1 MTYHSKYIST
11 NIDDNGICILKINRP
26 PVNALSY
33 ELLHDLTTT
42 ILFLTDE
49 EKVRCLLICTDNKHF
64 SAGADLKERKIMS
77 KKDASSA
84 LDNFN
89 NCFNAIEQFHK
100 PVICALNGYCLGGGA
115 ELASSCD
122 IRIGSDN
129 CIIGFPE
136 VSIGIIPGAG
146 GTQRLPNIIGLP
158 NSKYWILSAKKFSS
172 KEAYDYGFLNFIT
185 TNENLHTKSIDLAK
199 EIIINAP
206 IALTSAKFAINDGYL
221 EDSMKSKLKIERRYY
236 NKCLNSKDRLE
247 ALDAFINKRQPKW
260 ENK

>member
-1 MTYHSKYIST
+1 MNKMVE
-11 NIDDNGICILKINRP
+11 CIGPDAGLFRIVLNNP
-26 PVNALSY
+26 PVNALSS
-33 ELLHDLTTT
+33 ELIKELSNILYT
-42 ILFLTDE
+42 IKGNKNIKLVTISG
-49 EKVRCLLICTDNKHF
+49 RGKHF

-77 KKDASSA
+77 KEDASNT

-89 NCFNAIEQFHK
+89 NCFNTIERFHK

-129 CIIGFPE
+129 CIVGFPE

-146 GTQRLPNIIGLP
+146 GTQRLPAIIGLP

-172 KEAYDYGFLNFIT
+172 KEAFDYGFLNFVT
-185 TNENLHTKSIDLAK
+185 TNENLHAKSINLAK

-206 IALTSAKFAINDGYL
+206 IALTSAKSAINDGYL
-221 EDSMKSKLKIERRYY
+221 ENSMKNKLNIERKYY

-247 ALDAFINKRQPKW
+247 ALDAFLNKRQPKW
-260 ENK
+260 ENE